1 MFGALR
7 NRNFVWFWSGAF
19 VSNIGS
25 WIQSIALSWLV
36 WEITH
41 SAIALGAV
49 NFASTVPIL
58 ALSLFGGVFVDRI
71 DRRTVLQIT
80 QAILLVLALALSA
93 VTWFKVVQ
101 LSHIL
106 IITFL
111 TGIVM
116 ALNSP
121 AWQAFIVDLVEPK
134 DLPAAI
140 ALNSTQFNL
149 SRVVGPSLA
158 GILLSII
165 GAAGCFLINSLSF
178 LAVVGALFVIQPRPT
193 IRKPDPTSV
202 WKRLRV
208 GLDYTMSQ
216 AVLRPL
222 IYLTSIVTIF
232 GMTYALLMPVMAQD
246 VLGQD
251 AGGYGAMMSATGV
264 GAIVGSLAV
273 ASWGHLIPR
282 GRLLILAELGFS
294 ASVVGFSLSRSFI
307 LSLVFLAFLGCTMI
321 GYMTTANTVIQ
332 LTTPDD
338 LRGRVM
344 SIWVLVSFGFSPIGS
359 LIAGFVAQYWGAPLA
374 LGLGGAICAVA
385 GLSAA
390 ATSPALRGL
399 GTTSETTVAVS
410 ATATAR

>member
-36 WEITH
+36 WEITQ

-71 DRRTVLQIT
+71 DRRFVLRIT
-80 QAILLVLALALSA
+80 QALMLVLALALA
-93 VTWFKVVQ
+93 VVTWLKVVQ
-101 LSHIL
+101 LAHIL

-111 TGIVM
+111 TGVVM

-158 GILLSII
+158 GVLLSII
-165 GAAGCFLINSLSF
+165 GAAGCFFINSLSF
-178 LAVVGALFVIQPRPT
+178 LAVVGALFVIQPRPAA
-193 IRKPDPTSV
+193 RKPDTTSV
-202 WKRLRV
+202 WKRLRI
-208 GLDYTMSQ
+208 GLDYTMSHP
-216 AVLRPL
+216 VLRPL
-222 IYLTSIVTIF
+222 VYLTSIVTIF

-264 GAIVGSLAV
+264 GAIIGSLAL
-273 ASWGHLIPR
+273 ASWGSMIPR
-282 GRLLILAELGFS
+282 GRLLIVAEFGFS
-294 ASVVGFSLSRSFI
+294 ASVIGFSLSRSFI
-307 LSLVFLAFLGCTMI
+307 LSLVLLAVLGCTMI
-321 GYMTTANTVIQ
+321 GYMTTANTAIQ

-359 LIAGFVAQYWGAPLA
+359 LIAGAVAQYWGAPLA

-385 GLSAA
+385 GIGAA
-390 ATSPALRGL
+390 LTSPALRRL
-399 GTTSETTVAVS
+399 GTSRSDTVAVG

>member
-58 ALSLFGGVFVDRI
+58 ALSLFGGVFIDRI
-71 DRRTVLQIT
+71 DRRKVLRIT
-80 QAILLVLALALSA
+80 QTIMLVLALALSA
-93 VTWFKVVQ
+93 VTWLNIVQ

-111 TGIVM
+111 TGVVM

-121 AWQAFIVDLVEPK
+121 AWQTFIVDLVEPK

-149 SRVVGPSLA
+149 SRVVGPSIA
-158 GILLSII
+158 GVLLSII
-165 GAAGCFLINSLSF
+165 GAAGCFLINGLSF
-178 LAVVGALFVIQPRPT
+178 LAVVGALFVIQPRPAV
-193 IRKPDPTSV
+193 RKPDPTSV

-208 GLDYTMSQ
+208 GLDYTMSHP
-216 AVLRPL
+216 VLRPL
-222 IYLTSIVTIF
+222 IYLTSVVTIF

-264 GAIVGSLAV
+264 GAIVGSLGV
-273 ASWGHLIPR
+273 ASVGNLIPR
-282 GRLLILAELGFS
+282 GRLLIFSELGF
-294 ASVVGFSLSRSFI
+294 ATSVIGFSLSRSFA
-307 LSLVFLAFLGCTMI
+307 LSLVLLAVLGCTMI
-321 GYMTTANTVIQ
+321 GYMTTANTAIQ
-332 LTTPDD
+332 LTTPDE

-374 LGLGGAICAVA
+374 LGLGGIICAV
-385 GLSAA
+385 GGISTVV
-390 ATSPALRGL
+390 TSSALRNL
-399 GTTSETTVAVS
+399 GTSQDSTVAVS